1 MLNWADQISK
11 GMIVRDHLGREL
23 GPVTAH
29 ERDAL
34 IIDGG
39 KKLEY
44 IADYRR
50 IDGIR
55 EGAVWLKPKEG
66 AAATASTGEARDAS
80 GMSAG
85 RDINIDVL
93 EEELDVRKRMK
104 QAGEVTIHKG
114 VTEETRQV
122 TVPVVH
128 EEIRVDRRPASSGE
142 VRAAGVGDKAFQEE
156 TFSVPVMEEEVEI
169 RKRPVVKER
178 LTVSKE
184 RQVEQRATSE
194 TVRKE
199 HVEVEQP
206 TRQAPRRDDDKG
218 TWK

>member
-1 MLNWADQISK
+1 MFKWVDQISK
-11 GMIVRDHLGREL
+11 GMIVRDNTGREL

-29 ERDAL
+29 EKDAL

-55 EGAVWLKPKEG
+55 EGAVWLKPREG
-66 AAATASTGEARDAS
+66 APASTSTGAARGTS
-80 GMSAG
+80 EG
-85 RDINIDVL
+85 RDIDIDVL
-93 EEELDVRKRMK
+93 EEELDIRKRMK
-104 QAGEVTIHKG
+104 QSGEVTIHKG

-128 EEIRVDRRPASSGE
+128 EEIRVERRPASSGE
-142 VRAAGVGDKAFQEE
+142 VRAAGLGDKAFKEE
-156 TFSVPVMEEEVEI
+156 TISVPVMEEEVEI
-169 RKRPVVKER
+169 HKRPVVKER
-178 LTVSKE
+178 LHVSKE

-194 TVRKE
+194 TVRTE

-206 TRQAPRRDDDKG
+206 TRQAPRPDDDKG